1 MAGRAVANQ
10 PVPDIVAPSLK
21 VLFCGINPGLA
32 SARAGHHFAHSGN
45 RFWKALYFSGLT
57 PELLRPEEDA
67 RLLVYGLGVTNLVG
81 RATASAADL
90 ERGELRQGARAL
102 ASKVG
107 LLRPKAVA
115 VLGLG
120 AYRVG
125 FDRPRGSVGE
135 QPEGLCGSRLWALP
149 NPSGAQAYYQ
159 LAQLVEQLRAL
170 AKAIANDN

>member
-1 MAGRAVANQ
+1 
-10 PVPDIVAPSLK
+10 
-21 VLFCGINPGLA
+21 
-32 SARAGHHFAHSGN
+32 
-45 RFWKALYFSGLT
+45 
-57 PELLRPEEDA
+57 
-67 RLLVYGLGVTNLVG
+67 
-81 RATASAADL
+81 
-90 ERGELRQGARAL
+90 L